1 MYLRVIVRPSP
12 EIDGI
17 DIDKISNVRVVQ
29 KGFFPSETSRFEDS
43 VEVAVVFKVADN
55 PNQAQLKFLDNLVD
69 KNVIEKYQ
77 FYDNGHNLMWEL
89 AN

>member
-1 MYLRVIVRPSP
+1 LYLRVIVRPSP

-55 PNQAQLKFLDNLVD
+55 PDKAQLRFLDDLV
-69 KNVIEKYQ
+69 KKGVVEKYQ
-77 FYDNGHNLMWEL
+77 FYDNGQNLSWEL
-89 AN
+89 PN